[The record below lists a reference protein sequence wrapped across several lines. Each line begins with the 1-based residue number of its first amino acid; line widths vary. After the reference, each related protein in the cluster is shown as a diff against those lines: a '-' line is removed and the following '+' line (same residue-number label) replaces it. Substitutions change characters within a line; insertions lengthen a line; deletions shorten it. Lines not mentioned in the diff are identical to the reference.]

1 MPSST
6 ARLTATPAPGSHGL
20 GTGTTCPGIL
30 DSRCIPTAPWSSR
43 GPWSRTWAA
52 TCVWPTME
60 YPPQPRGSS
69 CCSSEVRAP
78 EQDTYYMY
86 QGFTV
91 LYKNSIMFS
100 IYCGIQGSLDKIYP
114 KLQNFQTCSKFLNPF
129 WNLNFLSSESLR
141 ASIEP
146 VEERKREGETLYLSC
161 SGFGYPTP
169 SITWEKNG
177 LPITSDQRI
186 KIQGGSLRI
195 INVALE
201 DTGSYTC
208 VVMND
213 EEKVEDNVSIQVT
226 PFGKWNKKPT
236 YYFRNIGIHVL
247 FIVIFLQFIIKIF
260 AIWSLKCGVLIL

>member
-1 MPSST
+1 M
-6 ARLTATPAPGSHGL
+6 
-20 GTGTTCPGIL
+20 
-30 DSRCIPTAPWSSR
+30 
-43 GPWSRTWAA
+43 
-52 TCVWPTME
+52 
-60 YPPQPRGSS
+60 
-69 CCSSEVRAP
+69 
-78 EQDTYYMY
+78 
-86 QGFTV
+86 
-91 LYKNSIMFS
+91 
-100 IYCGIQGSLDKIYP
+100 
-114 KLQNFQTCSKFLNPF
+114 
-129 WNLNFLSSESLR
+129 
-141 ASIEP
+141 
-146 VEERKREGETLYLSC
+146 EERKREGETLYLSC

-213 EEKVEDNVSIQVT
+213 EEKVEDTVSIQVT

-236 YYFRNIGIHVL
+236 NYFRNKGIHVL

-260 AIWSLKCGVLIL
+260 SIQSLKCEVLIL